1 MFSLDIPQEIQE
13 LLSKLEV
20 YQHESYIIGQEV
32 ADLILGREPYIWK
45 VITNASYQEIV
56 QIFPQTFFTATN
68 DNHVTVVVWQ
78 RPIEV
83 ISLGSLS
90 LQQYLSSYSFS
101 LETLAYD
108 WKKREIIDFFSAT
121 NDLKKENIRLL
132 SCPVKIF
139 QQQPVEMLR
148 TIRLGAQYEFF
159 IPDKVIEEIRTH
171 HILLKQVHLEKVRD
185 ELALILLAPK
195 PSVYLNT
202 LALTKIIELFLP
214 EIEEALHYQIGKDFS
229 LGKHLFLTVDYLPPD
244 LEVRLIGL
252 FHDLG
257 KILIKPTLRGEE
269 IIYPGHE
276 DLSAQIGKKILN
288 RLNFFTKVVGHSI
301 NHHKIISVIRNH
313 MFSYNPSTTTD
324 KGIERLIARVGI
336 ENIQPLLELRKANIL
351 AGSQAKQS
359 RMSFYHSLEK
369 HLKRLLQNY
378 N

>member
-1 MFSLDIPQEIQE
+1 MFSLEIPQEIEE

-20 YQHESYIIGQEV
+20 YQYESYIIGQGV

-45 VITNASYQEIV
+45 VATNASYQEIV
-56 QIFPQTFFTATN
+56 QIFPQTFFTATS
-68 DNHVTVVVWQ
+68 DDHITVVLWQ

-83 ISLGSLS
+83 ISLGSLT
-90 LQQYLSSYSFS
+90 LQKYLSSYSFS

-108 WKKREIIDFFSAT
+108 WNQKKVIDFLDAR
-121 NDLKKENIRLL
+121 NDLKEKTIRLL
-132 SCPVKIF
+132 PCPAILF
-139 QQQPVEMLR
+139 RQQPIEMLR
-148 TIRLGAQYEFF
+148 TIRLGTQYQFF
-159 IPDKVIEEIRTH
+159 IPDKIIKEIRTH
-171 HILLKQVHLEKVRD
+171 HTLLQQVQLEKVRD

-195 PSVYLNT
+195 PSPYLDI
-202 LALTKIIELFLP
+202 LSLTEIIQLFLP
-214 EIEEALHYQIGKDFS
+214 EVEEALHYQIESDFS

-244 LEVRLIGL
+244 LEIRLVGL

-257 KILIKPTLRGEE
+257 KTLLKPTLRGKE

-276 DLSAQIGKKILN
+276 ELSAQMGKKILN

-301 NHHKIISVIRNH
+301 NHHKIISLIKNH

-336 ENIQPLLELRKANIL
+336 ENIQSLLNLRKANIL

-359 RMSFYHSLEK
+359 KMSFYHSLER
-369 HLKRLLQNY
+369 HLKRFLKNY